1 MTIETIADTVK
12 QLQNKYDETDPF
24 RLAKAMKITVKLRP
38 MGIYEGCC
46 KGFFLISR
54 RMKHITINSDLPE
67 LLQKVVLS
75 HELGHC
81 VLHADSA
88 ASAPFHEVTLFDNTD
103 HKEYEANIFAA
114 ELLLPDEQVLALLND
129 DLFFFDVAK
138 KLCVP
143 FEMLDFKFR
152 VLKRKGYKVES
163 PVVSQGDFLKK
174 QPIRQ
179 HLMNCAENTISKHY
193 LKAKTFEPYHLSFL
207 FLCLFFLLPVGYL

>member
-88 ASAPFHEVTLFDNTD
+88 ARAPFHEVTLFDNTD
-103 HKEYEANIFAA
+103 HKEYEANIFASQVA
-114 ELLLPDEQVLALLND
+114 LPDDDFLELAERGYDTQQIARTLNSD
-129 DLFFFDVAK
+129 INLVA
-138 KLCVP
+138 
-143 FEMLDFKFR
+143 
-152 VLKRKGYKVES
+152 LKADTLI
-163 PVVSQGDFLKK
+163 SQGFRLRPQEHCNDFL
-174 QPIRQ
+174 RY
-179 HLMNCAENTISKHY
+179 NR
-193 LKAKTFEPYHLSFL
+193 
-207 FLCLFFLLPVGYL
+207 

>member
-12 QLQNKYDETDPF
+12 QLQNKYDETNPF

-103 HKEYEANIFAA
+103 HKEYEENIFAA
-114 ELLLPDEQVLALLND
+114 
-129 DLFFFDVAK
+129 
-138 KLCVP
+138 
-143 FEMLDFKFR
+143 
-152 VLKRKGYKVES
+152 
-163 PVVSQGDFLKK
+163 
-174 QPIRQ
+174 
-179 HLMNCAENTISKHY
+179 
-193 LKAKTFEPYHLSFL
+193 
-207 FLCLFFLLPVGYL
+207 

>member
-1 MTIETIADTVK
+1 M
-12 QLQNKYDETDPF
+12 
-24 RLAKAMKITVKLRP
+24 
-38 MGIYEGCC
+38 
-46 KGFFLISR
+46 
-54 RMKHITINSDLPE
+54 
-67 LLQKVVLS
+67 
-75 HELGHC
+75 GHC

-103 HKEYEANIFAA
+103 YKEYEANIFAA

-174 QPIRQ
+174 
-179 HLMNCAENTISKHY
+179 LE
-193 LKAKTFEPYHLSFL
+193 KAADKAASYE
-207 FLCLFFLLPVGYL
+207 LC

>member
-88 ASAPFHEVTLFDNTD
+88 TSAPFHEVTLFDNTD

-174 QPIRQ
+174 
-179 HLMNCAENTISKHY
+179 LE
-193 LKAKTFEPYHLSFL
+193 KAADKATSYE
-207 FLCLFFLLPVGYL
+207 LC

>member
-88 ASAPFHEVTLFDNTD
+88 ACTGTAVT
-103 HKEYEANIFAA
+103 YPEAF
-114 ELLLPDEQVLALLND
+114 Q
-129 DLFFFDVAK
+129 K
-138 KLCVP
+138 
-143 FEMLDFKFR
+143 
-152 VLKRKGYKVES
+152 
-163 PVVSQGDFLKK
+163 
-174 QPIRQ
+174 
-179 HLMNCAENTISKHY
+179 
-193 LKAKTFEPYHLSFL
+193 SFL
-207 FLCLFFLLPVGYL
+207 HPWMVPGCFPF

>member
-1 MTIETIADTVK
+1 
-12 QLQNKYDETDPF
+12 
-24 RLAKAMKITVKLRP
+24 MKITVKLRP

-174 QPIRQ
+174 LEKITDTKSY
-179 HLMNCAENTISKHY
+179 NESC
-193 LKAKTFEPYHLSFL
+193 
-207 FLCLFFLLPVGYL
+207 

>member
-1 MTIETIADTVK
+1 MTTEP
-12 QLQNKYDETDPF
+12 LY
-24 RLAKAMKITVKLRP
+24 
-38 MGIYEGCC
+38 
-46 KGFFLISR
+46 
-54 RMKHITINSDLPE
+54 
-67 LLQKVVLS
+67 S

-174 QPIRQ
+174 LERTAGKI
-179 HLMNCAENTISKHY
+179 
-193 LKAKTFEPYHLSFL
+193 PYTES
-207 FLCLFFLLPVGYL
+207 C